1 MKKMTFLW
9 VCLFALNV
17 TVWASNDKPIKIAE
31 MPGQAQAFIKNYFST
46 HSVALAKMETDFLSK
61 SYDVIFTNG
70 DKVEFDKQG
79 RWTNIDCEHSVVPVG
94 VIPQTIKDYVQK
106 QYPNAKILKI
116 ELTDRK
122 GYDVGLSN
130 DVEIEFDKRLWYIL
144 SEKIRR
150 RNRKALVKTFA
161 ESKTIL

>member
-1 MKKMTFLW
+1 MKKL
-9 VCLFALNV
+9 VLVLVSIVALSF
-17 TVWASNDKPIKIAE
+17 TAKASEDKPITVDR
-31 MPGQAQAFIKNYFST
+31 MPQKAQQFIKAHFGN
-46 HSVALAKMETDFLSK
+46 HQVAMAKMETDFLSK

-130 DVEIEFDKRLWYIL
+130 DVEIEFDKRFNVID
-144 SEKIRR
+144 ID
-150 RNRKALVKTFA
+150 
-161 ESKTIL
+161 